1 MSRPAASPSE
11 QWPREVGPRGWAPP
25 PQPPAQGGAG
35 RSTAR
40 ARTGLIVLAALLT
53 ELVIIAAA
61 DNQWVSDRIGRNE
74 LRTNSVAL
82 RSLANSWLT
91 YTWRLSPRAG
101 ANADQLWGSQI
112 ALVLTVL
119 VVTGLLVAAVVR
131 GPVTFGRAFFGTWTA
146 VIAATLLAGFVRGLI
161 EPFGK
166 LQMANSSR
174 LTRAVFGP
182 FGINQGTVAAGFALG
197 LVVALVA
204 AIVAVTSR
212 RSGVQP
218 ADPAAEAG
226 RGGAAVPPTRAAAA
240 VLRRGPAGAARG
252 RRPAGAATPEGQRPP
267 TPGGPAGALRQREGQ
282 RPPYVGEGTRGV
294 DTAATTRLPPVEPG
308 EPGRP
313 PSGATDEATTRYRPV
328 DAEDDVGHDPEGH

>member
-1 MSRPAASPSE
+1 M
-11 QWPREVGPRGWAPP
+11 AP
-25 PQPPAQGGAG
+25 
-35 RSTAR
+35 TAR

-61 DNQWVSDRIGRNE
+61 DNQWVSDKIGRNE

-91 YTWRLSPRAG
+91 FTWRVSPRAG
-101 ANADQLWGSQI
+101 ANGNELWASQI

-119 VVTGLLVAAVVR
+119 LVTGLLVAAVVR

-161 EPFGK
+161 EPFSK

-212 RSGVQP
+212 RSGAQP
-218 ADPAAEAG
+218 ADPAAEED
-226 RGGAAVPPTRAAAA
+226 AAAPPYRQPEQPPPYYGEGQQA
-240 VLRRGPAGAARG
+240 PYSG
-252 RRPAGAATPEGQRPP
+252 EGQRPP
-267 TPGGPAGALRQREGQ
+267 HPGEARSLPQA
-282 RPPYVGEGTRGV
+282 GEGNRGE
-294 DTAATTRLPPVEPG
+294 DTAATTRLPSVEQG

-328 DAEDDVGHDPEGH
+328 DAEDDLGHDPEGH